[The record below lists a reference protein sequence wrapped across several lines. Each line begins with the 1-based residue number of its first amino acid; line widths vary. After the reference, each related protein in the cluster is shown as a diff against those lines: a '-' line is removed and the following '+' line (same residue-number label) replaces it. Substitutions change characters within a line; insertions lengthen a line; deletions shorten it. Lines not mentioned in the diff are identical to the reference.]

1 MRMYAAM
8 ALAVGLAL
16 STTASRV
23 IGADDLDKLHGSW
36 KMVSAERHGKPLPK
50 EEFDNNVVVKHTKDT
65 GQGHKFVVMRGDVV
79 VAEGTMKHVKSGKP
93 NHYDATFSKGVAKGE
108 TVHGIYELDGDTLKV
123 CWSAPGKDRPS
134 EFASAENDGRTVR
147 SYKRE
152 K

>member
-1 MRMYAAM
+1 MRMYGAM
-8 ALAVGLAL
+8 ALALGLAL
-16 STTASRV
+16 STAATRAT
-23 IGADDLDKLHGSW
+23 GDENLDKLHGSW

-50 EEFDNNVVVKHTKDT
+50 EEFDNNVTLKHIKDA
-65 GQGHKFVVMRGDVV
+65 GQGHKFVAMRGDQV

-93 NHYDATFSKGVAKGE
+93 NQYDATFTSGVAKGE

-123 CWSAPGKDRPS
+123 CWAAPGKDRPTD
-134 EFASAENDGRTVR
+134 FGSAEKDGRTVR